1 MAELSWPM
9 KPPAWSYSSI
19 SLYKTC
25 PKKYYAERVSKE
37 IPYTESE
44 AQRYGTELHLGPRRA
59 IIEVGDPIAA
69 SAQRDRSAGADP
81 LLASIE
87 QQLKSLL
94 QRSSVHCRRYQPA
107 VS

>member
-1 MAELSWPM
+1 MLFRSAGDPTVDRILET
-9 KPPAWSYSSI
+9 I
-19 SLYKTC
+19 
-25 PKKYYAERVSKE
+25 ERFNE
-37 IPYTESE
+37 HLN
-44 AQRYGTELHLGPRRA
+44 GTELQLGPRRA
-59 IIEVGDPIAA
+59 IIEVGEPIAA